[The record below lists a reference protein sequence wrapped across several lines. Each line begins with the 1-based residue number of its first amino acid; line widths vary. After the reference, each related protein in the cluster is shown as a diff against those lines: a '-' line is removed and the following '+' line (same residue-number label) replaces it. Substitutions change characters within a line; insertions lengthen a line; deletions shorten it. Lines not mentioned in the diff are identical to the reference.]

1 MEAVPTPCAAMET
14 NGMMEDG
21 DLLVESPSGHP
32 GVLLVAIDRPPV
44 NALSLTQFRRLGA
57 LFSSI
62 GETHPDAN
70 CVVLTGSGP
79 TFSAGADV
87 KELAERTTEGQIVR
101 SVISRGAFD
110 AIRRCPVPVIC
121 AVNGP
126 AIGAGVVIASCS
138 DIIIASDTA
147 TFSLPEILV
156 GVMGGTRHM
165 ARLVPDKI
173 VRYLALTG
181 RKVDVR
187 YLERFGGVHQITA
200 PEDLLPAAL
209 ALADDIA
216 KNSPSATRLMKEAIN
231 LTEDMPLN
239 EGYRVEQLFTTLASS
254 LPDSKE
260 AALAFVEKRKP
271 SWSSKK

>member
-1 MEAVPTPCAAMET
+1 
-14 NGMMEDG
+14 MMDDG
-21 DLLVESPSGHP
+21 NLVVESPADHP
-32 GVLLVAIDRPPV
+32 GVLLVTIDRPPV
-44 NALSLTQFRRLGA
+44 NALSLAQFRRLGA

-62 GETHPDAN
+62 GEVCPDAN
-70 CVVLTGSGP
+70 CIVLTGSGRM
-79 TFSAGADV
+79 FSAGADV
-87 KELAERTTEGQIVR
+87 KELAERTTEGQVAR
-101 SVISRGAFD
+101 SVVSRGAFD
-110 AIRRCPVPVIC
+110 AIRRCPVPLIC

-126 AIGAGVVIASCS
+126 AIGAGVVVASCA
-138 DIIIASDTA
+138 DIIIASETA

-181 RKVDVR
+181 RKVEAS
-187 YLERFGGVHQITA
+187 YLERFGGIHQITK
-200 PEDLLPAAL
+200 PEDLLPAAF

-271 SWSSKK
+271 VWSSRK

>member
-1 MEAVPTPCAAMET
+1 MTD
-14 NGMMEDG
+14 DG
-21 DLLVESPSGHP
+21 NLLVEGPGDHP
-32 GVLLVAIDRPPV
+32 GVLLVTIDRGPV
-44 NALSLTQFRRLGA
+44 NALSLAQFRRLGT

-62 GETHPDAN
+62 GESHPEAN
-70 CVVLTGSGP
+70 CIVLTASGRM
-79 TFSAGADV
+79 FSAGADV
-87 KELAERTTEGQIVR
+87 KELAERTTDGQIAR
-101 SVISRGAFD
+101 SVVSRGAFD

-126 AIGAGVVIASCS
+126 AIGAGVVVASCA
-138 DIIIASDTA
+138 DIIIASETA

-181 RKVDVR
+181 RKVEAR
-187 YLERFGGVHQITA
+187 YLERFGGIHQITTSEA
-200 PEDLLPAAL
+200 LLPAAL

-271 SWSSKK
+271 VWSSKK

>member
-1 MEAVPTPCAAMET
+1 MT
-14 NGMMEDG
+14 DG
-21 DLLVESPSGHP
+21 GNLLVECPVDPP
-32 GVLLVAIDRPPV
+32 GVLLVTIDRPPV
-44 NALSLTQFRRLGA
+44 NALSLAQFRRLGT

-62 GETHPDAN
+62 GDTHPDAN
-70 CVVLTGSGP
+70 CVVLTASGRM
-79 TFSAGADV
+79 FSAGADV
-87 KELAERTTEGQIVR
+87 KELAERTTESQIAR

-110 AIRRCPVPVIC
+110 AIRRCPVPIIC

-126 AIGAGVVIASCS
+126 AIGAGVVVASCA
-138 DIIIASDTA
+138 DIIIASEMA

-165 ARLVPDKI
+165 ARLVSDKV

-181 RKVDVR
+181 RKVEAS
-187 YLERFGGVHQITA
+187 YLERFGGIHRVTK
-200 PEDLLPAAL
+200 PDDLLHATFS
-209 ALADDIA
+209 LADDIA
-216 KNSPSATRLMKEAIN
+216 RNSPLATRLMKEAIN
-231 LTEDMPLN
+231 LTEGMPLN

-271 SWSSKK
+271 AWSSRK